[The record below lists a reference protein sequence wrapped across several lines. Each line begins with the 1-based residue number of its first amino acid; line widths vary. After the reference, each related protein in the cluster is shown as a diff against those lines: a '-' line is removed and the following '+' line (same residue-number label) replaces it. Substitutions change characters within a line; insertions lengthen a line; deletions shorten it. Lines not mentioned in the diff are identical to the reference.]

1 MSISVN
7 PAAKIMPDNLET
19 KQPETER
26 DLLLRQ
32 IELSEEI
39 LERVKYIKRY
49 VIWQR
54 VFGWLKFFL
63 ILIPI
68 IISLFYLPPLIRQL
82 QGTYQEVLNVQSGA
96 GDLLKLR

>member
-1 MSISVN
+1 
-7 PAAKIMPDNLET
+7 MPNNLET

>member
-1 MSISVN
+1 MLISAN
-7 PAAKIMPDNLET
+7 PVAKIMPNNLET